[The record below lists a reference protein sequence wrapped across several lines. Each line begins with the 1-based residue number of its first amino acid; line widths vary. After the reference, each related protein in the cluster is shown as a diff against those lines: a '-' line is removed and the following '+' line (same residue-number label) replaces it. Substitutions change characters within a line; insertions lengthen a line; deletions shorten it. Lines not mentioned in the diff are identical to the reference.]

1 MEYSFHALLFR
12 AFHAQRNY
20 LRPQISAIGL
30 TPGQPKLLTV
40 LHRLGSCTQRELAD
54 QCEIDPAAV
63 CRMLDSLEREG
74 LVSSAGSGG
83 RRSGPVSLTEAG
95 EETYRRWKR
104 RCQAMEKVMLD
115 GFRPEEQAQFADY
128 LARAYRNLRGKQE
141 S

>member
-1 MEYSFHALLFR
+1 MEHSFHALLFR

-40 LHRLGSCTQRELAD
+40 LHRLGNCTQRELAE

-63 CRMLDSLEREG
+63 CRMLDALEREG
-74 LVSSAGSGG
+74 LVTSAGGGG
-83 RRSGPVSLTEAG
+83 RRSGPVSLTVAG
-95 EETYRRWKR
+95 EETFRLWER
-104 RCQAMEKVMLD
+104 RCRAMEKVMLD
-115 GFRPEEQAQFADY
+115 GFTPEERKQFAGF
-128 LARAYRNLRGKQE
+128 LARAYRNLGGKQE